1 MMDKTAIEECQ
12 TIIEEDIKQKAVMP
26 ESLYIGMKRF
36 IDILF
41 SIIGI
46 VLSIP
51 ILVIAM
57 IFIMIESK
65 GCILYTQER
74 LGKDNHL
81 FKIYKLRTMCL
92 DAEING
98 IQWAQKNDPRVTR
111 VGRFLRKTRID
122 ELPQFIN
129 VLKGDMSIV
138 GPRPE
143 RPYFI
148 DAFSRELPKF
158 NERLAVRPGITGLSQ
173 VNGGYDL
180 SPEQKLEK
188 DLFYIQNQS
197 ILLDMMIILKTVKI
211 VITFEGSR

>member
-1 MMDKTAIEECQ
+1 MNEITANKYQTTIEKNLKYKHIQATFYKTLKRGIDVAF
-12 TIIEEDIKQKAVMP
+12 
-26 ESLYIGMKRF
+26 SLTGM
-36 IDILF
+36 
-41 SIIGI
+41 

-51 ILVIAM
+51 ILVVVA
-57 IFIMIESK
+57 IFIKIESK
-65 GCILYTQER
+65 GSIIYSQER
-74 LGKDNHL
+74 LGLDHHV

-92 DAEING
+92 DAEKNG
-98 IQWAQKNDPRVTR
+98 IQWAEQNDPRITK

-148 DAFSRELPKF
+148 NIFTEEMPQFSD
-158 NERLAVRPGITGLSQ
+158 RLAVRPGITGWSQ
-173 VNGGYDL
+173 INGGYNL

-197 ILLDMMIILKTVKI
+197 IRLDMVIILKTVKVI
-211 VITFEGSR
+211 ITFEGAR

>member
-1 MMDKTAIEECQ
+1 MMDKTAVEVCK
-12 TIIEEDIKQKAVMP
+12 TIIEEDIKKKSVMR
-26 ESLYIGMKRF
+26 ESLYKGMKRPF
-36 IDILF
+36 DILF

-46 VLSIP
+46 ILSVP
-51 ILVIAM
+51 IVAIATM
-57 IFIMIESK
+57 LIMIESK

-122 ELPQFIN
+122 ELPQLIN

-148 DAFSRELPKF
+148 DEFSKELPKF

-197 ILLDMMIILKTVKI
+197 ILLDMMIMLKTVKI